1 MNYRMK
7 RKPLF
12 KPARLAAALGVALLA
27 LPAQALQI
35 TFRDVSGN
43 GGMTAAQLGAFQTAA
58 SYWSGVIADPVTVYI
73 DIAFNNLPAHV
84 LGSTD
89 ASVLDAS
96 YTDVRSRLVAGATSA
111 LDNSAVVNLQTGTAL
126 RFQATQ
132 GDLSSRL
139 DADGS
144 ANNSRLSMTTANA
157 KALRLATG
165 TSATQPDAVIEFAT
179 YFDQQGAFSYSR
191 AGGVPAGTYDFI
203 SIAEHEIGHALGF
216 VSGVDDIDYC
226 AGAANRCAPFG
237 LGTGV
242 DRFESGAWY
251 APLDLFRYSA
261 SGVLDLR
268 VGGTPYFSVDGGLTS
283 IDSFSTGEYNGNGNQ
298 ASHFGPSSAALM
310 RPGLATGAGGDAN
323 SADLAALDAIGWTL
337 AAAVPEPGSWA
348 LLLAGLLTV
357 DAAARRRGAVPA

>member
-1 MNYRMK
+1 MK
-7 RKPLF
+7 CKRLF
-12 KPARLAAALGVALLA
+12 KPATLAAALGVAVLA

-35 TFRDVSGN
+35 TFRDVSAN
-43 GGMTAAQLGAFQTAA
+43 GSMTAAQLGAFQAA
-58 SYWSGVIADPVTVYI
+58 ARYWSGVLADPVTVYI
-73 DIAFNNLPAHV
+73 DIAFNNLPSHV

-111 LDNSAVVNLQTGTAL
+111 LDNSAVANLQAGTAL
-126 RFQATQ
+126 RFLATQ
-132 GDLSSRL
+132 GDLSSRF

-157 KALRLATG
+157 RVLGLATN

-191 AGGVPAGTYDFI
+191 TGGVPAGQYDFI
-203 SIAEHEIGHALGF
+203 AIAEHEIGHALGF

-226 AGAANRCAPFG
+226 GGAANRCAADG
-237 LGTGV
+237 VGTGIN
-242 DRFESGAWY
+242 RFEGDAWY

-283 IDSFSTGEYNGNGNQ
+283 IESFSTGEYNGNGNQ
-298 ASHFGPSSAALM
+298 ASHFGPASAALM
-310 RPGLATGAGGDAN
+310 RPGLATGAGGDAT

-337 AAAVPEPGSWA
+337 TAAVPEPGSWA
-348 LLLAGLLTV
+348 LLLAGLLTTGV
-357 DAAARRRGAVPA
+357 AARRRSVAPA